1 MAAEDDRLM
10 PLYSNNRLSV
20 YETCARQYR
29 FQYLDR
35 LEVPDGAEA
44 IQLFLGSRVHEA
56 LEALHRELVRGRL
69 LSLDELISTFRHHW
83 ERQWPKRVRFP
94 GPDDGPETYR
104 AAGERHLSDYY
115 RRYHPFVR
123 ERTVAVERRLDFPLD
138 PEGRVRVQGVVDRL
152 SISPDGV
159 WEIRDYKTGAYLP
172 TQQQLDRDR
181 QLALYQIG
189 VQHAWPEAQR
199 VQLVWHYLAHDLEL
213 RSERTPEQLDA
224 VRRDVLDLVGR
235 IERDQEFATSVGQHC
250 DWCSYKPVCPA
261 WRHVVK
267 TAALPAERF
276 RQDAGVQLVDRYA
289 ELKAEARRVEAELE
303 EVEGKLVA
311 FAEHE
316 GLEQIGGTARAVSVK
331 RTTVVKLPGK
341 DDPARSELERVLKE
355 HGRWEEVSEVS
366 LRAVARGLAEGEW
379 PVSLRAAV
387 GQVASWVKAVR
398 VRLVKMK
405 RGEE

>member
-1 MAAEDDRLM
+1 M
-10 PLYSNNRLSV
+10 PLYSHNRLSV

-35 LEVPDGAEA
+35 LEAPDEAEA
-44 IQLFLGSRVHEA
+44 IQLFLGSRVHET

-94 GPDDGPETYR
+94 NPNDAPETYR
-104 AAGERHLSDYY
+104 TAGERHLSDYY
-115 RRYHPFVR
+115 RRYHPFDR

-138 PEGRVRVQGVVDRL
+138 PEGRVRVQGVLDRL
-152 SISPDGV
+152 SITPDGV
-159 WEIRDYKTGAYLP
+159 WEIRDYKTSAFLP
-172 TQQQLDRDR
+172 TRQQLDQDR

-224 VRRDVLDLVGR
+224 VRRDVLDLVSQ
-235 IERDQEFATSVGQHC
+235 IEADEEFPTSVGQHC

-261 WRHVVK
+261 WRHVVE
-267 TAALPAERF
+267 TAAMPPERF
-276 RQDAGVQLVDRYA
+276 RQDAAVQLVDRYA
-289 ELKAEARRVEAELE
+289 ELKAEARRIETELQ

-311 FAEHE
+311 FAEQE
-316 GLEQIGGTARAVSVK
+316 GLERIGGTARAVAVK
-331 RTTVVKLPGK
+331 RTTVVRLPGK
-341 DDPARSELERVLKE
+341 DDPARPELERVLKE
-355 HGRWEEVSEVS
+355 HGRWEEVAEVS
-366 LRAVARGLAEGEW
+366 SRAVARALDESE
-379 PVSLRAAV
+379 
-387 GQVASWVKAVR
+387 
-398 VRLVKMK
+398 
-405 RGEE
+405 

>member
-1 MAAEDDRLM
+1 M
-10 PLYSNNRLSV
+10 PLYSHNRLSV

-35 LEVPDGAEA
+35 LEVPDEAEA

-94 GPDDGPETYR
+94 NPTDAPETYR
-104 AAGERHLSDYY
+104 AAGERHLSGYY
-115 RRYHPFVR
+115 RRYHPFDR

-138 PEGRVRVQGVVDRL
+138 SEGRVRVQGVVDRL
-152 SISPDGV
+152 SITPDGV
-159 WEIRDYKTGAYLP
+159 WEIRDYKTSAFLP

-189 VQHAWPEAQR
+189 VQHAWPEARR

-213 RSERTPEQLDA
+213 RSERTPEQQDA

-235 IERDQEFATSVGQHC
+235 IETDEEFPTSVGQHC

-261 WRHVVK
+261 WRHVVE
-267 TAALPAERF
+267 TAAMPPERF

-289 ELKAEARRVEAELE
+289 ELKAEARRIEAEVE

-311 FAEHE
+311 FAEQE
-316 GLEQIGGTARAVSVK
+316 GLERIGGTARAVSVK

-341 DDPARSELERVLKE
+341 DDPARAELERALRE
-355 HGRWEEVSEVS
+355 HGRWEEVAEVS
-366 LRAVARGLAEGEW
+366 LRAVARALSEGEW
-379 PVSLRAAV
+379 PAPLRVAV
-387 GQVASWVKAVR
+387 GQFASWVKSVR
-398 VRLVKMK
+398 VRLVKLK

>member
-1 MAAEDDRLM
+1 M
-10 PLYSNNRLSV
+10 PLYSHNRLSV

-35 LEVPDGAEA
+35 LEVPDQAEA
-44 IQLFLGSRVHEA
+44 IQLFLGGRVHEA
-56 LEALHRELVRGRL
+56 LEALHRELVGGRL

-83 ERQWPKRVRFP
+83 ECQWPKHVRLP
-94 GPDDGPETYR
+94 GPDDTPETYR
-104 AAGERHLSDYY
+104 AAGERHLSDYH
-115 RRYHPFVR
+115 RRYHPFDR
-123 ERTVAVERRLDFPLD
+123 ERTVAVERRLDFPVD

-159 WEIRDYKTGAYLP
+159 WEIRDYKTSAYLP
-172 TQQQLDRDR
+172 TQQQLDQDR

-213 RSERTPEQLDA
+213 RSERTPGQLDA
-224 VRRDVLDLVGR
+224 VRRDVLALVGR
-235 IERDQEFATSVGQHC
+235 IERDEEFATSVGQHC

-261 WRHVVK
+261 WRHVVE
-267 TAALPAERF
+267 TAALPPERF

-289 ELKAEARRVEAELE
+289 ELKGEARRIEAEVE

-311 FAEHE
+311 FAEQE
-316 GLEQIGGTARAVSVK
+316 GLERIGGTARAVSVK
-331 RTTVVKLPGK
+331 QTTVVKLPAKGES
-341 DDPARSELERVLKE
+341 ARAELERVLKE

-366 LRAVARGLAEGEW
+366 LRALARALNETEW
-379 PVSLRAAV
+379 PVSARAAV
-387 GQVASWVKAVR
+387 GQFASWIRSVR
-398 VRLVKMK
+398 VRLVKLK